1 MEEQN
6 KNTRRPFQTAGQRL
20 DDILGDTAQ
29 RVEEETQQL
38 IAYIN
43 DELVPAIRDH
53 SSKAL
58 RIASDK
64 LNQAADLMEEN
75 TRRRKG

>member
-1 MEEQN
+1 MDPEN
-6 KNTRRPFQTAGQRL
+6 KNDRRPFQRAGEKL
-20 DDILGDTAQ
+20 DDMFGDTAE
-29 RVEEETQQL
+29 RVEKEAQQL

-58 RIASDK
+58 RVASEK
-64 LNQAADLMEEN
+64 LNQAADLMEEQ
-75 TRRRKG
+75 TRRKG

>member
-1 MEEQN
+1 MKKQSN
-6 KNTRRPFQTAGQRL
+6 AAGRPFSTAGQRL
-20 DDILGDTAQ
+20 DDVLGDTTK
-29 RVEEETQQL
+29 RIEEETQML

-58 RIASDK
+58 RIASEK
-64 LNQAADLMEEN
+64 MKQAADMMEAD
-75 TRRRKG
+75 TRRKKR

>member
-75 TRRRKG
+75 TRRRKD